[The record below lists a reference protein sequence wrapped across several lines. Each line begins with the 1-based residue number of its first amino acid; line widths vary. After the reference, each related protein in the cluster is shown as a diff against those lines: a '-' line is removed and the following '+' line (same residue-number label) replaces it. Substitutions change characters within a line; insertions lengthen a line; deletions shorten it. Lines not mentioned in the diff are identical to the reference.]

1 MVAII
6 EILLMIGLFGFV
18 MWTVVSRTNR
28 WNRLYDH
35 LKGQFGKRVSKPSL
49 IRMLVSK
56 SPALSFM
63 YGSTPCD
70 VSVRYYGW
78 LRIEKRRLRL
88 TVTWP
93 VNMRPKPNSKTGKTY
108 DTFLISTD
116 PNEKIR
122 FVSTK
127 EVVVG
132 SPDFHDR
139 FHVKTT
145 HSADAAELQAG
156 LLTGNVQHFVIRIAT
171 LGRSDDMTV
180 KLHRGK
186 LVFSKSDIGPKFQDT
201 ADFIQQA
208 LQIFELLRLT
218 ESWGVE
224 FLNNADAT
232 VIEDVVCPICTGT
245 IDDDLVSCMRC
256 QTPHC
261 RDCWEYNG
269 QCATFACRETRFTA
283 SMRCQLQHES

>member
-1 MVAII
+1 MLAII
-6 EILLMIGLFGFV
+6 EILLMIGLFGFA
-18 MWTVVSRTNR
+18 MRTIVSRTNR

-35 LKGQFGKRVSKPSL
+35 LKLQFGKRVSKPSL

-70 VSVRYYGW
+70 VSVRYLGL
-78 LRIEKRRLRL
+78 LRIKNRRLRL
-88 TVTWP
+88 TVAWP
-93 VNMRPKPNSKTGKTY
+93 VSMRPKRNSKSGRTY

-116 PNEKIR
+116 PSAKIR

-127 EVVVG
+127 EVIAG

-139 FHVKTT
+139 FHIKTT
-145 HSADAAELQAG
+145 RSADVTELQNG
-156 LLTGNVQHFVIRIAT
+156 LLTGNVQHFVFRIAT
-171 LGRSDDMTV
+171 LGRSDDLTV

-208 LQIFELLRLT
+208 LQIFDLLRLSD
-218 ESWGVE
+218 SWGVK
-224 FLNNADAT
+224 FLDDTDAT
-232 VIEDVVCPICTGT
+232 VVEDVVCPICTGR
-245 IDDDLVSCMRC
+245 IADDLVSCMRC

-283 SMRCQLQHES
+283 SVGSISHA

>member
-1 MVAII
+1 MLAII
-6 EILLMIGLFGFV
+6 EILLMIGLFGFAV
-18 MWTVVSRTNR
+18 WTIVSRTNR
-28 WNRLYDH
+28 WNRLYGH
-35 LKGQFGKRVSKPSL
+35 LKLQFGKRVSKPSL

-70 VSVRYYGW
+70 VSVRYLGL
-78 LRIEKRRLRL
+78 LRIKNRRLRL
-88 TVTWP
+88 TVAWP
-93 VNMRPKPNSKTGKTY
+93 VSMRPKRNSKSGRTY

-116 PNEKIR
+116 PSAKIR

-127 EVVVG
+127 EVIAG

-139 FHVKTT
+139 FHIKTT
-145 HSADAAELQAG
+145 RSADVTELQNG
-156 LLTGNVQHFVIRIAT
+156 LLTGNVQHFVFRIAT
-171 LGRSDDMTV
+171 LGRSDDLTV

-208 LQIFELLRLT
+208 LQIFDLLRLSD
-218 ESWGVE
+218 SWGVK
-224 FLNNADAT
+224 FLDDTDAT
-232 VIEDVVCPICTGT
+232 VVEDVVCPICTGR
-245 IDDDLVSCMRC
+245 IADDLVSCMRC

-283 SMRCQLQHES
+283 SVGSISHA